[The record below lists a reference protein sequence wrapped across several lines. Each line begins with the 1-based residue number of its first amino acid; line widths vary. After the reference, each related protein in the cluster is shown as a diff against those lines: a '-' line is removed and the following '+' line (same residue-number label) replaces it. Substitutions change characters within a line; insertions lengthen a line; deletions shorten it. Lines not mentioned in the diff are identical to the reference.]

1 MEKMD
6 AWERRTVVYRR
17 LFHKYPEPGWLTFFA
32 TIFIAEHLEKA
43 GFKVLVGREILKD
56 EKRMDPPTEEE
67 TALWEQRAVKLAI
80 EQGIAKDK
88 VATWIT
94 RMDHRTGIVAILD
107 TKREGKTKAFRFD
120 MDALTVAESMDVDRV
135 PVKEQFV
142 SQYQGVCHACGHDGH
157 MALGLTFAEYLAEQV
172 KQKQHGN
179 LEHCVENQVK
189 QHGRS
194 IDCVDRTSA
203 GEAISNGNVSK
214 FNETI
219 ADLSGSVAG
228 RICGRYMFIFQ
239 PAEEGVRGAFAFR
252 HQWNFG
258 KIDELYCC
266 HIGFAPED
274 TFVAGAKGFLATS
287 KFDVTFTGKSAHAG
301 LAPARGRNALL
312 AAAKATMDM
321 QVFPR
326 PKTGITRLNVG
337 KMEAGEARNT
347 IPAHAKMIVETRG
360 ETGELNTY
368 MKEQALSCIER
379 AAKEYGVTYEVQFQ
393 GESVSAASDEA
404 LSQKVLAVAKSTGCF
419 LDYMLTKDFG
429 ASDDG
434 AVFMDMVEQQSGKA
448 VYMLLGTRIRGL
460 HHESVFDFDESVL
473 DKGFTLYKNIHE
485 CM

>member
-80 EQGIAKDK
+80 EQGIAEDK

-172 KQKQHGN
+172 KQKQYGN

-228 RICGRYMFIFQ
+228 KICGRYMFIFQ

-301 LAPARGRNALL
+301 LAPERGRNALL

-379 AAKEYGVTYEVQFQ
+379 VAKEYGVTYEVQFQ

>member
-80 EQGIAKDK
+80 EQGIAEDK

-228 RICGRYMFIFQ
+228 KICGRYMFIFQ

-301 LAPARGRNALL
+301 LAPERGRNALL

-360 ETGELNTY
+360 ETGELNTC

>member
-80 EQGIAKDK
+80 EQGIAEDK

-214 FNETI
+214 FNEMI

-228 RICGRYMFIFQ
+228 KICGRYMFIFQ

-301 LAPARGRNALL
+301 LAPERGRNALL

-485 CM
+485 FM

>member
-80 EQGIAKDK
+80 EQGIAEDK

-203 GEAISNGNVSK
+203 GEVISNGNVSK

-301 LAPARGRNALL
+301 LAPERGRNALL

>member
-32 TIFIAEHLEKA
+32 TIFIVEHLEKA

-80 EQGIAKDK
+80 EQGIAEDK

-228 RICGRYMFIFQ
+228 KICGRYMFIFQ

-301 LAPARGRNALL
+301 LAPERGRNALL

>member
-80 EQGIAKDK
+80 EQGIAEDK

-203 GEAISNGNVSK
+203 GEVISNGNVSK

-228 RICGRYMFIFQ
+228 KICGRYMFIFQ

-301 LAPARGRNALL
+301 LAPERGRNALL

-434 AVFMDMVEQQSGKA
+434 AVFMDMVEQQSGKV

>member
-1 MEKMD
+1 MD

-80 EQGIAKDK
+80 EQGIAEDK

-203 GEAISNGNVSK
+203 GEVISNGNVSK

-228 RICGRYMFIFQ
+228 KICGRYMFIFQ

-301 LAPARGRNALL
+301 LAPERGRNALL

>member
-1 MEKMD
+1 MD

-80 EQGIAKDK
+80 EQGIAEDK

-203 GEAISNGNVSK
+203 GEVISNGNVSK

-228 RICGRYMFIFQ
+228 KICGRYMFIFQ

-301 LAPARGRNALL
+301 LAPERGRNALL

-434 AVFMDMVEQQSGKA
+434 AVFMDMVEQQSGKV

>member
-1 MEKMD
+1 MEKID

-43 GFKVLVGREILKD
+43 GLKVLVGREILKD

-80 EQGIAKDK
+80 EQGIAEDK

-219 ADLSGSVAG
+219 ADLSGSAAG
-228 RICGRYMFIFQ
+228 KICGRYMFIFQ

-301 LAPARGRNALL
+301 LAPERGRNALL

>member
-17 LFHKYPEPGWLTFFA
+17 LFHKYPEPGWLTLFA

-43 GFKVLVGREILKD
+43 GFEVYVGREILKD

-67 TALWEQRAVKLAI
+67 TILWEQRAVKLAA
-80 EQGIAKDK
+80 EQGISEEK
-88 VATWIT
+88 VAAWMA
-94 RMDHRTGIVAILD
+94 RMDHCTGIVAILD
-107 TKREGKTKAFRFD
+107 TKRDGKTKAFRFD
-120 MDALTVAESMDVDRV
+120 MDALTVTESMDADRA

-142 SQYQGVCHACGHDGH
+142 SQYPSVSHACGHDGH
-157 MALGLTFAEYLAEQV
+157 MALGLTFAEYVAEQCGKK
-172 KQKQHGN
+172 KQTIESV
-179 LEHCVENQVK
+179 LNQ
-189 QHGRS
+189 
-194 IDCVDRTSA
+194 
-203 GEAISNGNVSK
+203 EAERKIQNKIPAEV
-214 FNETI
+214 
-219 ADLSGSVAG
+219 
-228 RICGRYMFIFQ
+228 CGRYMFIFQ

-258 KIDELYCC
+258 KIDEMYCC
-266 HIGFAPED
+266 HIGFAPDD

-301 LAPARGRNALL
+301 LAPERGRNALL
-312 AAAKATMDM
+312 AAAKAAMDM
-321 QVFPR
+321 QAFPR
-326 PKTGITRLNVG
+326 PEIGITRLNVG
-337 KMEAGEARNT
+337 KLEAGEARNT

-404 LSQKVLAVAKSTGCF
+404 LSQKVLAVAKQNGCF
-419 LDYMLTKDFG
+419 SDYMLTKDFG

-434 AVFMDMVEQQSGKA
+434 AVFMDLVEQQGGKA
-448 VYMLLGTRIRGL
+448 VYMLLGTKIRGL

-473 DKGFTLYKNIHE
+473 DKGFALYKNIYE

>member
-67 TALWEQRAVKLAI
+67 TALWEQRVVKLAI
-80 EQGIAKDK
+80 EQGIAEDK

-228 RICGRYMFIFQ
+228 KICGRYMFIFQ

-301 LAPARGRNALL
+301 LAPERGRNALL

-379 AAKEYGVTYEVQFQ
+379 VAKEYGVTYEVQFQ

>member
-1 MEKMD
+1 
-6 AWERRTVVYRR
+6 
-17 LFHKYPEPGWLTFFA
+17 
-32 TIFIAEHLEKA
+32 
-43 GFKVLVGREILKD
+43 
-56 EKRMDPPTEEE
+56 
-67 TALWEQRAVKLAI
+67 
-80 EQGIAKDK
+80 
-88 VATWIT
+88 
-94 RMDHRTGIVAILD
+94 
-107 TKREGKTKAFRFD
+107 
-120 MDALTVAESMDVDRV
+120 
-135 PVKEQFV
+135 
-142 SQYQGVCHACGHDGH
+142 
-157 MALGLTFAEYLAEQV
+157 
-172 KQKQHGN
+172 
-179 LEHCVENQVK
+179 
-189 QHGRS
+189 
-194 IDCVDRTSA
+194 
-203 GEAISNGNVSK
+203 
-214 FNETI
+214 
-219 ADLSGSVAG
+219 
-228 RICGRYMFIFQ
+228 
-239 PAEEGVRGAFAFR
+239 
-252 HQWNFG
+252 
-258 KIDELYCC
+258 
-266 HIGFAPED
+266 
-274 TFVAGAKGFLATS
+274 
-287 KFDVTFTGKSAHAG
+287 
-301 LAPARGRNALL
+301 
-312 AAAKATMDM
+312 MDM

-434 AVFMDMVEQQSGKA
+434 AVFMDMVEQQSGKV

>member
-43 GFKVLVGREILKD
+43 GFKILVGREILKD

-80 EQGIAKDK
+80 EQGIAEDK

-228 RICGRYMFIFQ
+228 KICGRYMFIFQ

-301 LAPARGRNALL
+301 LAPERGRNALL

>member
-1 MEKMD
+1 MD

-67 TALWEQRAVKLAI
+67 TALWKQRAVKLAI
-80 EQGIAKDK
+80 EQGIAEDK

-203 GEAISNGNVSK
+203 GEVISNGNVSK

-228 RICGRYMFIFQ
+228 KICGRYMFIFQ

-301 LAPARGRNALL
+301 LAPERGRNALL

>member
-6 AWERRTVVYRR
+6 AWEKRTVVYRR

-80 EQGIAKDK
+80 EQGIAEDK

-203 GEAISNGNVSK
+203 GEVISNGNVSK

-228 RICGRYMFIFQ
+228 KICGRYMFIFQ

-301 LAPARGRNALL
+301 LAPERGRNALL

>member
-1 MEKMD
+1 MD

-80 EQGIAKDK
+80 EQGIAEDK

-203 GEAISNGNVSK
+203 GEVISNGNVSK

-228 RICGRYMFIFQ
+228 KICCRYMFIFQ

-301 LAPARGRNALL
+301 LAPERGRNALL

-434 AVFMDMVEQQSGKA
+434 AVFMDMVEQQSGKV

>member
-80 EQGIAKDK
+80 EQGIAEDK
-88 VATWIT
+88 VVTWIT

-203 GEAISNGNVSK
+203 GEVISNGNVSK

-228 RICGRYMFIFQ
+228 KICGRYMFIFQ

-301 LAPARGRNALL
+301 LAPERGRNALL

-326 PKTGITRLNVG
+326 PKTGITRLSVG

>member
-1 MEKMD
+1 MD
-6 AWERRTVVYRR
+6 KQEVWDKNLIAYRR
-17 LFHKYPEPGWLTFFA
+17 LFHQYPEPGWLTFFA

-43 GFKVLVGREILKD
+43 GFKVYVGREILKD

-67 TALWEQRAVKLAI
+67 TILWEQRAVKLAV
-80 EQGIAKDK
+80 EQGIAEES
-88 VATWIT
+88 VEAWMT

-120 MDALTVAESMDVDRV
+120 IDALTVAESMDADRM

-142 SQYQGVCHACGHDGH
+142 SRYAGVSHTCGHDGH
-157 MALGLTFAEYLAEQV
+157 MALGLTFAEYVAEQCGKK
-172 KQKQHGN
+172 KQTIESV
-179 LEHCVENQVK
+179 LNQ
-189 QHGRS
+189 
-194 IDCVDRTSA
+194 
-203 GEAISNGNVSK
+203 EAERKIQNKIPAEV
-214 FNETI
+214 
-219 ADLSGSVAG
+219 
-228 RICGRYMFIFQ
+228 CGRYMFIFQ

-258 KIDELYCC
+258 KIDEMYCC
-266 HIGFAPED
+266 HIGFAPDD

-287 KFDVTFTGKSAHAG
+287 KFDVIFTGKSAHAG
-301 LAPARGRNALL
+301 LAPERGRNALL
-312 AAAKATMDM
+312 AAAKAAMDM
-321 QVFPR
+321 QAFPR
-326 PKTGITRLNVG
+326 PEIGITRLNVG
-337 KMEAGEARNT
+337 KLEAGEARNT

-404 LSQKVLAVAKSTGCF
+404 LSQKVLAVAKQTGCF
-419 LDYMLTKDFG
+419 SNYMLTKDFG

-434 AVFMDMVEQQSGKA
+434 AVFMDLVKQQGGKA

-473 DKGFTLYKNIHE
+473 GKGFEVYKRIYQ
-485 CM
+485 M

>member
-1 MEKMD
+1 MEKMN

-80 EQGIAKDK
+80 EQGIAEDK

-203 GEAISNGNVSK
+203 GEVISNGNVSK

-228 RICGRYMFIFQ
+228 KICGRYMFIFQ

-301 LAPARGRNALL
+301 LAPERGRNALL

-337 KMEAGEARNT
+337 KMKAGEARNT

>member
-1 MEKMD
+1 MD

-43 GFKVLVGREILKD
+43 GFKVFVGREILKD

-80 EQGIAKDK
+80 EQGIAEDK

-203 GEAISNGNVSK
+203 GEVISNGNVSK

-301 LAPARGRNALL
+301 LAPERGRNALL

>member
-80 EQGIAKDK
+80 EQGIAEDK

-203 GEAISNGNVSK
+203 GEVISNGNVSK

-228 RICGRYMFIFQ
+228 KICGRYMFIFQ

-301 LAPARGRNALL
+301 LAPERGRNALL

-368 MKEQALSCIER
+368 MKEQVLSCIER

>member
-94 RMDHRTGIVAILD
+94 RMDHCTGIVAILD

-228 RICGRYMFIFQ
+228 KICGRYMFIFQ

-287 KFDVTFTGKSAHAG
+287 KFDVIFTGKSAHAG
-301 LAPARGRNALL
+301 LAPERGRNALL

>member
-80 EQGIAKDK
+80 EQGIAEDK

-214 FNETI
+214 FNETR

-228 RICGRYMFIFQ
+228 KICGRYMFIFQ

-301 LAPARGRNALL
+301 LAPERGRNALL

>member
-80 EQGIAKDK
+80 EQGIAEDK

-228 RICGRYMFIFQ
+228 KICGRYMFIFQ

-301 LAPARGRNALL
+301 LAPERGRNALL

-404 LSQKVLAVAKSTGCF
+404 LSQKVLVVAKSTGCF

>member
-80 EQGIAKDK
+80 EQGIAEDK

-228 RICGRYMFIFQ
+228 KICGRYMFIFQ

-301 LAPARGRNALL
+301 LAPERGRNALL

-460 HHESVFDFDESVL
+460 HHEIGRAHV
-473 DKGFTLYKNIHE
+473 
-485 CM
+485 

>member
-80 EQGIAKDK
+80 EQGIAEDK

-228 RICGRYMFIFQ
+228 KICGRYMFIFQ

-301 LAPARGRNALL
+301 LAPERGRNALL

-379 AAKEYGVTYEVQFQ
+379 VAKEYGVTYEVQFQ

-448 VYMLLGTRIRGL
+448 VYMLLGTRIREL